1 METSINEE
9 KLVEEI
15 SKRIREILELLGE
28 DPNREGIR
36 ETPVRVA
43 KALLDMTYGLRS
55 PQPSIKVFKLRDEE
69 GLNYDDEQLILA
81 KDIQFSS
88 LCEHHLLPFIG
99 KIHIAY
105 VVGEEARVAGF
116 SKLIRIVNY
125 YASRPQIQ
133 ERLVNQIAD
142 AIMNSEIKPK
152 GVIVI
157 GNAIHMCVYVRGVKD
172 KEAKLLSIAT
182 RGVFKKNRTLTNRV
196 LRLLETSERSSSL
209 I

>member
-182 RGVFKKNRTLTNRV
+182 RGVFKKNRALTNRV